1 MNYFELR
8 WKMPSPVFFRYQVER
23 LFPNESRTLTNSQ
36 LSRWVEKKKLVRLRR
51 ELFLF
56 PEVKI
61 DELVLANFIYRP
73 SYISLESA
81 LNYYG
86 IIPDVVQNIT
96 SVSPVTTR
104 TFRTGRGVF
113 IYSKIVKHL
122 YFGWQ
127 TAKDSRSDFEFSI
140 AEPEKALLDYVY
152 IRRIRDLTDQRIDLG
167 TIDRKKLVK
176 YSRIFPSWV
185 INTINEQYNK

>member
-1 MNYFELR
+1 MTAPL
-8 WKMPSPVFFRYQVER
+8 FFDYQAER
-23 LFPNESRTLTNSQ
+23 LFPDESKHLVSVQ
-36 LSRWVEKKKLVRLRR
+36 LARFVRAGALVRLRR
-51 ELFLF
+51 GLYEF
-56 PEVKI
+56 PHAKI

-104 TFRTGRGVF
+104 TFRTSHGVF
-113 IYSKIVKHL
+113 IYSKIAKEL

-127 TAKDSRSDFEFSI
+127 TVKDSKSDFNFLI
-140 AEPEKALLDYVY
+140 AEAEKALLDYVY
-152 IRRIRDLTDQRIDLG
+152 IRRIRDLTDQRIELG
-167 TIDRKKLVK
+167 TINREKLIK
-176 YSRIFPSWV
+176 YSRIFPLWV
-185 INTINEQYNK
+185 INTINEQYHK

>member
-1 MNYFELR
+1 MKIIELLT
-8 WKMPSPVFFRYQVER
+8 KMTTPLFFDYQVER
-23 LFPNESRTLTNSQ
+23 LFPDENKHLINVQLARMVRSEALTRLKRS
-36 LSRWVEKKKLVRLRR
+36 LYIFCYAKL
-51 ELFLF
+51 
-56 PEVKI
+56 
-61 DELVLANFIYRP
+61 DEFTLANYVYRP
-73 SYISLESA
+73 SYVSLESA

-86 IIPDVVQNIT
+86 IIPDVVPNVT

>member
-1 MNYFELR
+1 MKIIELFS
-8 WKMPSPVFFRYQVER
+8 KVTTPLFFDYQAER
-23 LFPNESRTLTNSQ
+23 LFPDEPKHMISIQ
-36 LSRWVEKKKLVRLRR
+36 LARFASAGALVRLRR
-51 ELFLF
+51 GLYEFSHAR
-56 PEVKI
+56 I
-61 DELVLANFIYRP
+61 DEMVLANFIYRP
-73 SYISLESA
+73 SYVSLESA

-86 IIPDVVQNIT
+86 IIPDVVGNVT

-113 IYSKIVKHL
+113 IYSKIAKEL

-127 TAKDSRSDFEFSI
+127 KVNDSKSDFEFSI

-152 IRRIRDLTDQRIDLG
+152 IRRIRDLTDQRIDLE
-167 TIDRKKLVK
+167 TIQREKLIM

>member
-1 MNYFELR
+1 MKITELLNR
-8 WKMPSPVFFRYQVER
+8 MTAPLFFDYQAER
-23 LFPNESRTLTNSQ
+23 LFPGEPKHLVNVQ
-36 LSRWVEKKKLVRLRR
+36 LARFVRAGVLIRLKR
-51 ELFLF
+51 GLYEFSHA
-56 PEVKI
+56 KI

-86 IIPDVVQNIT
+86 IIPDVVQNVT
-96 SVSPVTTR
+96 SISPVTTR
-104 TFRTGRGVF
+104 TFKTGRGVF
-113 IYSKIVKHL
+113 MYSKIVKDL

-127 TAKDSRSDFEFSI
+127 TVKDSKSDFSFMI

-152 IRRIRDLTDQRIDLG
+152 IRRIRDLTDQRIDFG
-167 TIDRKKLVK
+167 TIDRGKLIK

>member
-1 MNYFELR
+1 MLT
-8 WKMPSPVFFRYQVER
+8 PVFFRYQVER
-23 LFPNESRTLTNSQ
+23 LFPNESRNLTNSQ

-86 IIPDVVQNIT
+86 IIPDVVQNVT
-96 SVSPVTTR
+96 SISPVTTK
-104 TFRTGRGVF
+104 TFKTSRGAF
-113 IYSKIVKHL
+113 IYSKIAKEL

-127 TAKDSRSDFEFSI
+127 TVKDSKSDLNFLI
-140 AEPEKALLDYVY
+140 AEAEKALLDYIY
-152 IRRIRDLTDQRIDLG
+152 IRRIRNLTDQRVDFGI
-167 TIDRKKLVK
+167 IDRKKLIK
-176 YSRIFPSWV
+176 YSRVFPSWV
-185 INTINEQYNK
+185 IKTINEQYNK

>member
-1 MNYFELR
+1 
-8 WKMPSPVFFRYQVER
+8 MPTPVFFRYQVER

-61 DELVLANFIYRP
+61 DEMVLANFIYRP

-86 IIPDVVQNIT
+86 IIPDVVQNVT

-113 IYSKIVKHL
+113 IYSKIMKNL

-127 TAKDSRSDFEFSI
+127 TVKDSKSDFEFSI

-152 IRRIRDLTDQRIDLG
+152 IRRIRDLTDQRIDFG
-167 TIDRKKLVK
+167 VIDPKKLIK

-185 INTINEQYNK
+185 INTINEQYHK

>member
-1 MNYFELR
+1 M
-8 WKMPSPVFFRYQVER
+8 PVFFRYQVER

-36 LSRWVEKKKLVRLRR
+36 LSRWVEKKKLIRLRR

-86 IIPDVVQNIT
+86 IIPDVVQNVT

-113 IYSKIVKHL
+113 IYSKIVKNL

-127 TAKDSRSDFEFSI
+127 TVKDSSSEFWFSI
-140 AEPEKALLDYVY
+140 AKAEKALLDYVY
-152 IRRIRDLTDQRIDLG
+152 VRKIRDLTNQRIDFEA
-167 TIDRKKLVK
+167 IDKRKLVK
-176 YSRIFPSWV
+176 FGRTFPAWV
-185 INTINEQYNK
+185 MKAINEQYNK

>member
-1 MNYFELR
+1 
-8 WKMPSPVFFRYQVER
+8 MPTPVFFRYQVER
-23 LFPNESRTLTNSQ
+23 LFPDESRTLTNSQ

-73 SYISLESA
+73 SYVSLESA

-86 IIPDVVQNIT
+86 IIPDVVQNAT
-96 SVSPVTTR
+96 SVSPITTR

-113 IYSKIVKHL
+113 MYSKIVNSL

-127 TAKDSRSDFEFSI
+127 TVKDSGSEFSFSI

-152 IRRIRDLTDQRIDLG
+152 IRKIRDLTDQRIDLAA
-167 TIDRKKLVK
+167 IDRKKLIN
-176 YSRIFPSWV
+176 YGRIFPKWV
-185 INTINEQYNK
+185 MEVIDEQYHK